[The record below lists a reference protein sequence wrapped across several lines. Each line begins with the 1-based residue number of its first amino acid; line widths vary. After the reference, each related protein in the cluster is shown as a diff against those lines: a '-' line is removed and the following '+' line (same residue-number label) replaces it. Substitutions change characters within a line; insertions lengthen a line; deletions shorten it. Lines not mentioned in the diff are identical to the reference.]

1 MWRRNKVLRVLAG
14 SVEKKRVKF
23 NSRTA
28 VKEQQVRKPIEFVR
42 EGVRRQAGE
51 QTRCTRSFLEEA
63 QDWQLMVDLDGQLKI
78 PEEIVLTRHRPD
90 MVLISKS
97 LKKMVVVE
105 LTVPMECRIEV
116 SNELKKKRYADLEE
130 AVKPQGWKAIV
141 YAVEVG
147 CRGFPA
153 SSMASVLKAV
163 GCSSREK
170 REVLKALGA
179 QAEQASA
186 TLWKMSHVSEWGG
199 ARE

>member
-1 MWRRNKVLRVLAG
+1 M
-14 SVEKKRVKF
+14 EKKRLEF

-42 EGVRRQAGE
+42 EGVRRRAVE
-51 QTRCTRSFLEEA
+51 PTRGTRSFLEEA

-199 ARE
+199 SHSS